1 MTFTTLLV
9 HLELGRANTGL
20 LRVAGDLAQRFHAEV
35 IGIAACQPMR
45 IDLGDTYVSGEVFEQ
60 DREEI
65 KTNIAAAEAEFR
77 GALQAL
83 GNRLAWRSATSFE
96 ALADYLAREARAADL
111 VVTTVPASD
120 VVLAARR
127 VDVGDLVMQ
136 AGRPVFI
143 VPAAADALRLERV
156 VIAWKDSREAR
167 RAVLDALPLLQIA
180 GHVVV
185 VEIAATDGLD
195 EARAHTDDVV
205 NWLKRHAVVGE
216 SLIPGASG
224 DEAAQLGEIAQRGD
238 VIVAGAYGH
247 SRMRE
252 WAFGGVTRDLL
263 LRGGHC
269 ALVSH

>member
-1 MTFTTLLV
+1 VTFATLLV
-9 HLELGRANTGL
+9 HLELGRLNTGL
-20 LRVAGDLAQRFHAEV
+20 LRVAGDLAERFHAEL

-45 IDLGDTYVSGEVFEQ
+45 IDFGDTYVSGEVFEQ

-65 KTNIAAAEAEFR
+65 KSDIAAAEAEFR

-83 GNRLAWRSATSFE
+83 GKRLAWRSATSFE

-111 VVTTVPASD
+111 VVTAVPASD

-143 VPAAADALRLERV
+143 VPAGAEALRLERV
-156 VIAWKDSREAR
+156 VIAWKDRREAR
-167 RAVLDALPLLQIA
+167 RAVLDAMPLLQMA
-180 GHVVV
+180 AQVVV
-185 VEIAATDGLD
+185 VEIAAEDGLA
-195 EARAHTDDVV
+195 EARTHIDDVV
-205 NWLKRHAVVGE
+205 DWLKRHRVVAE
-216 SLIPGASG
+216 SLVPIATG
-224 DEAAQLGEIAQRGD
+224 DDALQLNEIVQEGD
-238 VIVAGAYGH
+238 IIVAGAYGH

-252 WAFGGVTRDLL
+252 WAFGGVTRDIL
-263 LRGGHC
+263 LRGRHC